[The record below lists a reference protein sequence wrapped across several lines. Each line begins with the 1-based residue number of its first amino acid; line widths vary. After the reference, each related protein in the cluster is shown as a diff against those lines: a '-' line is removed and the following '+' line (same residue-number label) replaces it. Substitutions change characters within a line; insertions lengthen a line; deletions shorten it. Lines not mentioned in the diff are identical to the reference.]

1 MKVGL
6 SVGLSGF
13 ERHAVLRA
21 ENCHVAGISIPVA
34 TAENLMIMK
43 SLAARP
49 RDDQDL
55 EGLVIAQGDTL
66 DWDYC
71 EQTAAELGEAL
82 GIDLVAK
89 IRQLRIGPGNS

>member
-1 MKVGL
+1 MNEPLRITL
-6 SVGLSGF
+6 SD
-13 ERHAVLRA
+13 A
-21 ENCHVAGISIPVA
+21 E
-34 TAENLMIMK
+34 
-43 SLAARP
+43 RP

-66 DWDYC
+66 DWGYC

-89 IRQLRIGPGNS
+89 IRQLRRDRSSDA